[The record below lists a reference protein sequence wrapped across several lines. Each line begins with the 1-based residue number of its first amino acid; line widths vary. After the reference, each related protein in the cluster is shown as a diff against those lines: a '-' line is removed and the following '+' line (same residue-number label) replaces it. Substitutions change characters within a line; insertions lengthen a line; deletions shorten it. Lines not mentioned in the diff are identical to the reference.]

1 MVTEVSAVS
10 FRQNVGEL
18 LSQVRERSDAVVISE
33 DGKAIA
39 ALVDAELFAR
49 IRRMQGRF
57 DEVSRRIANAFAN
70 TPADVGIAEIDSLV
84 SQERAG

>member
-1 MVTEVSAVS
+1 MTEVSAVS

-18 LSQVRERSDAVVISE
+18 LSQVRERSCAVVISE
-33 DGKAIA
+33 DGKAVA

-49 IRRMQGRF
+49 INRMQGRF
-57 DEVSRRIANAFAN
+57 DEVSGRIANAYADVP
-70 TPADVGIAEIDSLV
+70 TDVGIAEIDSLV